1 MRYNHIFVSFA
12 LMNLDTESEEIRVIV
27 FQIHDFRFL
36 RTYIKPKPI
45 FKPRFCRFEQ
55 LYGITVFSAK
65 DFEIIGISYD
75 IALFQLCFP
84 EFAVLLRLVL
94 GSVFVDSSA
103 VLMPCRHSY
112 PLACYPPVKFVQNN
126 VG

>member
-1 MRYNHIFVSFA
+1 
-12 LMNLDTESEEIRVIV
+12 MNLDTEPEKVRVIV
-27 FQIHDFRFL
+27 LQIHDFRFL
-36 RTYIKPKPI
+36 RAYVKSQTLFQPCL
-45 FKPRFCRFEQ
+45 CRFKQ
-55 LYGITVFSAK
+55 LYGITMLPAK
-65 DFEIIGISYD
+65 DFEVICISDD

>member
-1 MRYNHIFVSFA
+1 
-12 LMNLDTESEEIRVIV
+12 MNLDTESEKIRVIV
-27 FQIHDFRFL
+27 FQIHDFRLL
-36 RTYIKPKPI
+36 RAYIKSQPVFQP
-45 FKPRFCRFEQ
+45 CLCCFEQ

-65 DFEIIGISYD
+65 DFEVIGISDD
-75 IALFQLCFP
+75 ITLFQFCFP
-84 EFAVLLRLVL
+84 EFAVLLRLVF

-112 PLACYPPVKFVQNN
+112 PLACNPPVKFVQND

>member
-1 MRYNHIFVSFA
+1 
-12 LMNLDTESEEIRVIV
+12 MNLDTESEEIRVIV

-45 FKPRFCRFEQ
+45 FKPRLCRFEQ
-55 LYGITVFSAK
+55 LYGITVLFAK
-65 DFEIIGISYD
+65 DFEVICISDD
-75 IALFQLCFP
+75 IALLQLCFP

-103 VLMPCRHSY
+103 VFMPCRHSY
-112 PLACYPPVKFVQNN
+112 PLTCNPPVKFVQNDI
-126 VG
+126 G